1 MTETSN
7 SKIEDPEEAQYLR
20 AFAKRQKYRDQPG
33 LNCYRLYHGFCEEEG
48 RPHALSIDRYGP
60 AFLIKCYRDDV
71 CPNTALKAIQGAFK
85 DDNPCVVLKKMF
97 RGSSNEDMSGVV
109 LCGDKAQTRP
119 IVDEGG
125 RQIQCA
131 LLGQRNTGL
140 FLDARALRDHVQ
152 KNAAGARVLNL
163 FSYTGA
169 FGVAALKGG
178 AKQVVNID
186 SNKNVHERAKE
197 NYTLNGLEYDSR
209 DFVSSSFEQSLRYY
223 KKKGQKFD
231 LIIFDPPPASRRGKK
246 RFRSKRD
253 YSKWLRQVLSV
264 LELSGMC
271 YALCTDRDLVL
282 DEHRFR
288 QQIMGIAEEKGL
300 TEKIC
305 EPLLRA
311 DDFPASPFESR
322 LRGMFIGHKQS

>member
-1 MTETSN
+1 MMESGQGDF
-7 SKIEDPEEAQYLR
+7 KEPEEEQYLK
-20 AFAKRQKYRDQPG
+20 AFAKRQVFHDQPD

-48 RPHALSIDRYGP
+48 RPHALSIDRYGS
-60 AFLIKCYRDDV
+60 AFLIKTYRDDV
-71 CPNTALKAIQGAFK
+71 CPNTALKAIEGAFK
-85 DDNPCVVLKKMF
+85 DEEPCVILKKMF
-97 RGSSNEDMSGVV
+97 RGSSNEEMSGVV
-109 LCGDKAQTRP
+109 LVGNEAQARP
-119 IVDEGG
+119 VANESG
-125 RQIQCA
+125 RLIQSS

-152 KNAAGARVLNL
+152 KHAAGARVLNL

-178 AKQVVNID
+178 SKQVVNID
-186 SNKNVHERAKE
+186 SNKNVHDRARE
-197 NYTLNGLEYDSR
+197 NYTLNGLKYDSR
-209 DFVSSSFEQSLRYY
+209 DFVTTSLEQSLRYY

-231 LIIFDPPPASRRGKK
+231 LVIFDPPPASRRGKK

-264 LELSGMC
+264 LEPSGMC

-282 DEHRFR
+282 DEDRFR
-288 QQIMGIAEEKGL
+288 QEIMGIAEENGL

-311 DDFPASPFESR
+311 TDFPAAPFESR
-322 LRGMFIGHKQS
+322 LRGMFIGPKEI